1 MTLSNDAHTAL
12 QNLPHPPSIIDE
24 FGSPGSHIVFLL
36 DENHEVPEVIT
47 DNIRTGRILVA
58 SDLVNVIGIE
68 DVPAEIDEFQ
78 SSAPKP
84 FSYSALPSLPRRP
97 GEFESSMR
105 SDGTVVVGI
114 DSLGW
119 IEKIMDDVSDGTT
132 PEARDHPGQEER
144 SRHFVRALMRERA
157 VRELAGNSLISCGT
171 DHNSHIMA
179 MARDP
184 NRPLWWPDWAFIR
197 IRAGAHP

>member
-1 MTLSNDAHTAL
+1 MTLSSAAHTAL

-47 DNIRTGRILVA
+47 DNIRTARILVVI
-58 SDLVNVIGIE
+58 DLVNVIGIE

-78 SSAPKP
+78 SSTPTQH
-84 FSYSALPSLPRRP
+84 SYSALPSLPRRS
-97 GEFESSMR
+97 GEFESAMR
-105 SDGTVVVGI
+105 SDGTLVVGI
-114 DSLGW
+114 DSPGW
-119 IEKIMDDVSDGTT
+119 IENIMEDVSDGTT
-132 PEARDHPGQEER
+132 PEARNHPGQKER
-144 SRHFVRALMRERA
+144 SLHFVRALMRERA
-157 VRELAGNSLISCGT
+157 VRQLAGNSLISCGT
-171 DHNSHIMA
+171 DHNTHILA

-184 NRPLWWPDWAFIR
+184 NRPLWWPGWAFIR